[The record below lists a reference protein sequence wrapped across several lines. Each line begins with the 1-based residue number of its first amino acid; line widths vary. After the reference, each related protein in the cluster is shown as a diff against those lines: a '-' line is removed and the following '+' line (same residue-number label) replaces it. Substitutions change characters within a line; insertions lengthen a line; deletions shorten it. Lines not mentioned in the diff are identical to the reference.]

1 MSANGTTT
9 TTSGSNGVNGTNGH
23 TDVITLFR
31 QALWEVDQKKV
42 ENLEME
48 TTISDLGLD
57 SVAMLEVIGYLE
69 QELDLHFPDEKLAT
83 LQTIKD
89 LSDLIEAARN

>member
-9 TTSGSNGVNGTNGH
+9 TPGSNGVNGTNGH

-42 ENLEME
+42 EHLEME